1 MDKKGK
7 NKTFKKDNY
16 HSTILVDGVDIRKNA
31 DNNPFYYLGTW
42 DFVVVFLAVFL
53 RFLVSTNIKQYK
65 AENVDNQQYKVEEV
79 KGEKFDYK
87 RYFDTKHL
95 IRWAIHLITA
105 MLGIIIL
112 PEVLILYVNKK
123 YDIGFTD
130 WALLGSGVIGFLGYD
145 LIRVTEKVLLF
156 ILSKS
161 IGYKPDEDEKDKND

>member
-1 MDKKGK
+1 MEEEGK
-7 NKTFKKDNY
+7 NKTFKKDHY
-16 HSTILVDGVDIRKNA
+16 HTTLVVDGVDIRKNA
-31 DNNPFYYLGTW
+31 DSNPFYYLDNW
-42 DFVVVFLAVFL
+42 DFLVVFLAVFL

-65 AENVDNQQYKVEEV
+65 AENVDNQEFKYKT
-79 KGEKFDYK
+79 
-87 RYFDTKHL
+87 YFDFKHL

-130 WALLGSGVIGFLGYD
+130 WALFGSGVVGFLGYD

>member
-65 AENVDNQQYKVEEV
+65 AENVDNQEFKYKT
-79 KGEKFDYK
+79 
-87 RYFDTKHL
+87 YFDFKHL

-156 ILSKS
+156 ILSRS
-161 IGYKPDEDEKDKND
+161 IGYKPDEDEKDKKL

>member
-1 MDKKGK
+1 MEKQGK
-7 NKTFKKDNY
+7 NKTLKKENY
-16 HSTILVDGVDIRKNA
+16 QATLVIDGVDVRKSA
-31 DNNPFYYLGTW
+31 EHNPFNYLGTW

-53 RFLVSTNIKQYK
+53 RFLVSTNIK
-65 AENVDNQQYKVEEV
+65 QYKVEEV

-130 WALLGSGVIGFLGYD
+130 WALFGSGVVGFLGYD

>member
-65 AENVDNQQYKVEEV
+65 AENVDNQEFKYKT
-79 KGEKFDYK
+79 
-87 RYFDTKHL
+87 YFDFKHL

-156 ILSKS
+156 ILSRS